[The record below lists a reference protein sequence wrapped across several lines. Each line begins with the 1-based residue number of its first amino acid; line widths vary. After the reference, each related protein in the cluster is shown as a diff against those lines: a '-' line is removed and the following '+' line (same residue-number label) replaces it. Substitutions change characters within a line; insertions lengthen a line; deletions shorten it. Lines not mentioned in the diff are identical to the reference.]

1 MANSITIDIDAKDNA
16 SGIISGV
23 FELVKNGA
31 SAFDVVATAAI
42 AAGNFIANATQEAFA
57 YDQQILGLSLSTG
70 QNTEATSRMVQVLDD
85 AGIGFDTVKKAMR
98 EMAKDG
104 TEPNIQELA
113 RLSDEFKSLNSGAER
128 GKFLMDNFGKSGEE
142 MARVMAL
149 GGDNILSMND
159 AIEGNLIVT
168 AKAAAEA
175 EEYRMN
181 VDALNDTWQSFKIG
195 IGNAVIP
202 IINDLN
208 ANMAS
213 HAAVVDFVRKEYA
226 DLAPYQQDKIIR
238 DIEERNAAIAA
249 SDAVASH
256 GDALDGVV
264 TSTQNLAAATAL
276 TTEEIKAMSV
286 ANNAQFSL
294 IGKLQGITDDYNK
307 TLAETTEKYG
317 ENSEEVQRLE
327 AEHSAAMQKIAFDLY
342 IAKLAAGGF
351 TDAEYAMAVA
361 AGVATGQIDQATADM
376 AMALDETAQHAI
388 DLGTDIQNVGDVA
401 EGISGVYELEFHS
414 TLTGQWPTTYTEVPD
429 DFTGPL
435 CFISGTKVWAGNE
448 HKNIEDLQIGD
459 FVRSYDTEAK
469 ELVDVSIAQI
479 FRRKVSSYLL
489 INRIGVTH
497 EHPFYANGVWVK
509 AMELKL
515 GDVLLSEEGKDV
527 FVTEISH
534 IEKDATVYNIH
545 TSTEPHNYFAGGVLV
560 HNKDAKMGASG
571 GSPYAVQSGSMGM
584 FSASDAAMIG
594 QAVAAHIAPLLK

>member
-31 SAFDVVATAAI
+31 SAFDVVAAAAI

-113 RLSDEFKSLNSGAER
+113 RLSDEFLTLNSGAER
-128 GKFLMDNFGKSGEE
+128 GKFLLDNFGKSGED
-142 MARVMAL
+142 MARAMSL
-149 GGDNILSMND
+149 GGDAILEMNEG
-159 AIEGNLIVT
+159 INGNLIVT
-168 AKAAAEA
+168 QRAIEEA
-175 EEYRMN
+175 ERYRKSVDDMN
-181 VDALNDTWQSFKIG
+181 DSWQAFQIGLGND
-195 IGNAVIP
+195 VIP
-202 IINDLN
+202 IVNNAFEQLNQNMEESGGVLGVLRFGFDDLYRIFN
-208 ANMAS
+208 NQTDATNEVTWSTISM
-213 HAAVVDFVRKEYA
+213 
-226 DLAPYQQDKIIR
+226 
-238 DIEERNAAIAA
+238 
-249 SDAVASH
+249 SDAVR
-256 GDALDGVV
+256 DAAN
-264 TSTQNLAAATAL
+264 STADLGEAATL
-276 TTEEIKAMSV
+276 TAEELKAMTV

-307 TLAETTEKYG
+307 TLAETTEQYG
-317 ENSEEVQRLE
+317 ENSEQVQRLKD
-327 AEHSAAMQKIAFDLY
+327 EHDAAMASIAFGLY
-342 IAKLAAGGF
+342 VAKLQAGDF
-351 TDAEYAMAVA
+351 TEEEYNMALA
-361 AGVATGQIDQATADM
+361 AGVALGQIDQATADM
-376 AMALDETAQHAI
+376 AAALDETAQHAA

-401 EGISGVYELEFHS
+401 EAISGVYELEFHS

-448 HKNIEDLQIGD
+448 HKNIEDLQVSD

-479 FRRKVSSYLL
+479 FRRKVSTYLL
-489 INRIGVTH
+489 INGIGVTH
-497 EHPFYANGVWVK
+497 EHPFYANGIWVK
-509 AMELKL
+509 AMDLKL
-515 GDVLLSEEGKDV
+515 GDVLLSEDGKDV

-534 IEKDATVYNIH
+534 VEKDATVYNIH
-545 TSTEPHNYFAGGVLV
+545 TATEPHNYFAGGVLV
-560 HNKDAKMGASG
+560 HNKDRKMGATG
-571 GSPYAVQSGSMGM
+571 GGGGGTPYATAQTGM
-584 FSASDAAMIG
+584 SLSPETIT
-594 QAVAAHIAPLLK
+594 LLAQELGRVIEATRK